1 VADTNEMLAGYA
13 CLKIHV
19 KVIHSPGH
27 HISATAA
34 LRGGAVNARSR
45 VRSWSARAAR
55 SAEA

>member
-1 VADTNEMLAGYA
+1 MTDTNEMLAGYA

-27 HISATAA
+27 RVIAKAA